1 MNTSDITNY
10 IQKMEQLIQMQQ
22 IELDK
27 TRNLLWRALDA
38 TEEQMITVDKKE
50 YNVPDNI
57 SFDAARE
64 HGAFTVWSIDI
75 EAKVLPPPFK
85 SMYEQI
91 TELKKELNL

>member
-27 TRNLLWRALDA
+27 TRNLLARAIVINNGSIKSPEVEYSA
-38 TEEQMITVDKKE
+38 GIYWNFEFRHGHITMIE
-50 YNVPDNI
+50 
-57 SFDAARE
+57 
-64 HGAFTVWSIDI
+64 
-75 EAKVLPPPFK
+75 LPEPFK
-85 SMYEQI
+85 SDYEQI

>member
-27 TRNLLWRALDA
+27 TRNLLARAIQANDGSIEA
-38 TEEQMITVDKKE
+38 PMIE
-50 YNVPDNI
+50 YAPENYI
-57 SFDAARE
+57 SFEFRKE
-64 HGAFTVWSIDI
+64 RITM
-75 EAKVLPPPFK
+75 EVLPHPMK